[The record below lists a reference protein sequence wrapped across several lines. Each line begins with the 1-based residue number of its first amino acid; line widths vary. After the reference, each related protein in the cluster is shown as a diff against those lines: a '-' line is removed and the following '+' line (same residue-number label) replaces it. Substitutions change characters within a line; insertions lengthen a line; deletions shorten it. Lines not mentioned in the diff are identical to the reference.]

1 MLEGV
6 DKATLEEW
14 AKECK
19 KKFYKKFVET
29 LQKPMLGEI
38 GTNSQMI
45 EELKSLNYQYLDEMS
60 DYADE
65 PIDDIDGGFIGH
77 FENAEKEGKNV
88 ILEAQEC
95 LSFLGIADDI
105 LTTEHYVDKDGKIC
119 DECGNRLSSDMEH
132 RVFDVIKGG
141 KQDN

>member
-38 GTNSQMI
+38 GTNAQMI

-95 LSFLGIADDI
+95 LSFIGIAEEI

-119 DECGNRLSSDMEH
+119 DEYGNRLSSDMEH
-132 RVFDVIKGG
+132 RVFEVIKCG
-141 KQDN
+141 K

>member
-38 GTNSQMI
+38 GTNAQMI
-45 EELKSLNYQYLDEMS
+45 YELKSLNYQYLDEMS

-119 DECGNRLSSDMEH
+119 DEDGNRLSADGEH
-132 RVFDVIKGG
+132 RVFDIIKGE
-141 KQDN
+141 K

>member
-38 GTNSQMI
+38 GTNAQMI

-65 PIDDIDGGFIGH
+65 PIDDIDGGFIRH

-88 ILEAQEC
+88 IFEAQDY
-95 LSFLGIADDI
+95 LRILGLCEEVFNKKLWIG
-105 LTTEHYVDKDGKIC
+105 EDGHPC
-119 DECGNRLSSDMEH
+119 DENGNRLSADGKHS
-132 RVFDVIKGG
+132 VFEVIKCG
-141 KQDN
+141 K

>member
-38 GTNSQMI
+38 GTNAQMI

-65 PIDDIDGGFIGH
+65 PIDDIDGGFIRH

-88 ILEAQEC
+88 ILEAQDC
-95 LSFLGIADDI
+95 LRVLGLCEEVFNKKLWIG
-105 LTTEHYVDKDGKIC
+105 EDGHPR
-119 DECGNRLSSDMEH
+119 DENGNRLSADGKHS
-132 RVFDVIKGG
+132 VFEVIKCG
-141 KQDN
+141 K

>member
-14 AKECK
+14 AKVCK

-38 GTNSQMI
+38 GTKAQMI

-65 PIDDIDGGFIGH
+65 PIDDIDGGFIRH
-77 FENAEKEGKNV
+77 FVNAEKEGKNV

-95 LSFLGIADDI
+95 LSFLGIAEDI
-105 LTTEHYVDKDGKIC
+105 LASEHYVNKDGKIC

-132 RVFDVIKGG
+132 RVFDVIKGR
-141 KQDN
+141 K

>member
-38 GTNSQMI
+38 GTNAQMI

-95 LSFLGIADDI
+95 ISFLGIADDI
-105 LTTEHYVDKDGKIC
+105 LTTEHYVDKNGKIC

-141 KQDN
+141 K

>member
-14 AKECK
+14 ARECK

-38 GTNSQMI
+38 GTNAQMI

-95 LSFLGIADDI
+95 LSFIGIAEEI

-119 DECGNRLSSDMEH
+119 DEYGNRLSSDMEH
-132 RVFDVIKGG
+132 RVFEVIKCG
-141 KQDN
+141 K

>member
-38 GTNSQMI
+38 GTNAQMI

-65 PIDDIDGGFIGH
+65 PINDIDGGFIRH

-95 LSFLGIADDI
+95 LSFLGIAEDI
-105 LTTEHYVDKDGKIC
+105 LTSERYVDKDGKIC
-119 DECGNRLSSDMEH
+119 DEYGNRLSSDMEH
-132 RVFDVIKGG
+132 RAFEVIPGG
-141 KQDN
+141 KQ

>member
-38 GTNSQMI
+38 GTNAQMI

-65 PIDDIDGGFIGH
+65 PIDDIDGGFVRH

-88 ILEAQEC
+88 IFEAQEY
-95 LSFLGIADDI
+95 LKILGMCEEMFNQK
-105 LTTEHYVDKDGKIC
+105 LWVNEDGHPC
-119 DECGNRLSSDMEH
+119 DENGNRLSADREH
-132 RVFDVIKGG
+132 SVFEVIKCG
-141 KQDN
+141 K

>member
-38 GTNSQMI
+38 GTNAQMI
-45 EELKSLNYQYLDEMS
+45 YELKSLNYQYLDEMS

-132 RVFDVIKGG
+132 RVFDIIKGE
-141 KQDN
+141 K

>member
-38 GTNSQMI
+38 GTNAQMI

-95 LSFLGIADDI
+95 LSFIGIAEEI

-119 DECGNRLSSDMEH
+119 DEYGNRLSSDMEH
-132 RVFDVIKGG
+132 RVFGVIKCG
-141 KQDN
+141 K

>member
-6 DKATLEEW
+6 DKATLKEW

-38 GTNSQMI
+38 GTNAQMI
-45 EELKSLNYQYLDEMS
+45 EELKSINYQYLDEMS

-65 PIDDIDGGFIGH
+65 PIDDIDGGFIRH

-88 ILEAQEC
+88 ILEAQDC
-95 LSFLGIADDI
+95 LRVLGLCEEVFNKKLWIG
-105 LTTEHYVDKDGKIC
+105 EDGHPC
-119 DECGNRLSSDMEH
+119 DENGNRLSADGKHS
-132 RVFDVIKGG
+132 VFEVIKCG
-141 KQDN
+141 K

>member
-38 GTNSQMI
+38 GTNAQMI

-60 DYADE
+60 DYADD
-65 PIDDIDGGFIGH
+65 PIEDIDGGFIGH

-141 KQDN
+141 K

>member
-38 GTNSQMI
+38 GTNAQMI
-45 EELKSLNYQYLDEMS
+45 EELKSLNYQYLDEMG

-65 PIDDIDGGFIGH
+65 PVDDIDGGFIRH

-95 LSFLGIADDI
+95 PRIWNIVYSRSSKEENDI
-105 LTTEHYVDKDGKIC
+105 L
-119 DECGNRLSSDMEH
+119 L
-132 RVFDVIKGG
+132 VFITRFV
-141 KQDN
+141 

>member
-38 GTNSQMI
+38 GTNAQMI

-95 LSFLGIADDI
+95 LSFIGIAEEI

-119 DECGNRLSSDMEH
+119 DEYGNRLSSDMEH
-132 RVFDVIKGG
+132 RAFEVIPGG
-141 KQDN
+141 KQ

>member
-38 GTNSQMI
+38 GTNAQMI

-65 PIDDIDGGFIGH
+65 PIDDIDGGFIRH

-88 ILEAQEC
+88 ILEAQDC
-95 LSFLGIADDI
+95 LRVLGLCEEVFNKKLWIG
-105 LTTEHYVDKDGKIC
+105 EDGHPC
-119 DECGNRLSSDMEH
+119 DENGNRLSADGKHS
-132 RVFDVIKGG
+132 VFEVIKCG
-141 KQDN
+141 K

>member
-38 GTNSQMI
+38 GTNAQMI

-95 LSFLGIADDI
+95 LSFLGIADYI

-119 DECGNRLSSDMEH
+119 DEYGNRLSSDMEH

-141 KQDN
+141 K